1 MGGRGSAATR
11 EIGGATPP
19 PKKQNGLKSRQTQ
32 LPERKK
38 VENPIFSHATE
49 ENPTQPAK
57 KKAGRPKGSVKMTI
71 QRYATNP
78 PKVLP
83 KTDHQRL
90 KELKELMIRSGGKD
104 VAQKV
109 IEIALNDGHPGQM
122 AALKMCIDR
131 TLPISMFEKDKS
143 QRSAVTIN
151 ITGLGDAPTIINAA
165 PDEPED
171 VEAKYG

>member
-1 MGGRGSAATR
+1 MEQLKRGR
-11 EIGGATPP
+11 
-19 PKKQNGLKSRQTQ
+19 
-32 LPERKK
+32 
-38 VENPIFSHATE
+38 
-49 ENPTQPAK
+49 
-57 KKAGRPKGSVKMTI
+57 GRPKGSVKMTI
-71 QRYATNP
+71 QRFADNP
-78 PKVLP
+78 PAVLP

-109 IEIALNDGHPGQM
+109 IEIALNDEHPGQM

-151 ITGLGDAPTIINAA
+151 ITGIGEPTLLN
-165 PDEPED
+165 PDEAED

>member
-1 MGGRGSAATR
+1 MCVEIEGGSL
-11 EIGGATPP
+11 PQ
-19 PKKQNGLKSRQTQ
+19 KKENMETQ
-32 LPERKK
+32 LKRGR
-38 VENPIFSHATE
+38 
-49 ENPTQPAK
+49 
-57 KKAGRPKGSVKMTI
+57 GRPKGSVKMTI
-71 QRYATNP
+71 QRFADNP
-78 PKVLP
+78 PAVLP

-109 IEIALNDGHPGQM
+109 IEIALNDEHPGQM

-131 TLPISMFEKDKS
+131 TLPVSMFEKDKS

-151 ITGLGDAPTIINAA
+151 ITGLGEPTIIDTN

-171 VEAKYG
+171 VEARYG

>member
-1 MGGRGSAATR
+1 MEFTPAT
-11 EIGGATPP
+11 E
-19 PKKQNGLKSRQTQ
+19 
-32 LPERKK
+32 ERKK
-38 VENPIFSHATE
+38 KP
-49 ENPTQPAK
+49 
-57 KKAGRPKGSVKMTI
+57 GRPKGSVKMTI
-71 QRYATNP
+71 QRYANNP

-109 IEIALNDGHPGQM
+109 IEIALNDDHPGQM

-131 TLPISMFEKDKS
+131 TLPISMFEKDKG

-151 ITGLGDAPTIINAA
+151 ITGIGGDTTPITIEA
-165 PDEPED
+165 DE
-171 VEAKYG
+171 

>member
-1 MGGRGSAATR
+1 MEQLKRGR
-11 EIGGATPP
+11 
-19 PKKQNGLKSRQTQ
+19 
-32 LPERKK
+32 
-38 VENPIFSHATE
+38 
-49 ENPTQPAK
+49 
-57 KKAGRPKGSVKMTI
+57 GRPKGSVKMTI
-71 QRYATNP
+71 QRFADNP
-78 PKVLP
+78 PLVLP

-109 IEIALNDGHPGQM
+109 IEIALNDEHPGQM

-131 TLPISMFEKDKS
+131 TLPVSMFEKDKS

-151 ITGLGDAPTIINAA
+151 ITGLGQEPTVIET
-165 PDEPED
+165 DEPQD

>member
-1 MGGRGSAATR
+1 VGVV
-11 EIGGATPP
+11 EICGTSPIQ
-19 PKKQNGLKSRQTQ
+19 KKGKGQMETQ
-32 LPERKK
+32 LKRGR
-38 VENPIFSHATE
+38 
-49 ENPTQPAK
+49 
-57 KKAGRPKGSVKMTI
+57 GRPKGSVKMTI
-71 QRYATNP
+71 QRFADNP
-78 PKVLP
+78 PMVLP

-109 IEIALNDGHPGQM
+109 IEIALNDEHPGQM

-151 ITGLGDAPTIINAA
+151 ITGLGQEPTVIET
-165 PDEPED
+165 DEPQD